1 MRDLE
6 EDEVALKVLH
16 TADWHLGKPFVGF
29 DEADRLNLTRARLD
43 VIDAI
48 LNVAEHNN
56 VHAMLCA
63 GDLFDG
69 PQPEPMWWKGLAEK
83 LAKRKWKD
91 RPVVLLPGNHDPL
104 TESSVYHPSHPFR
117 AALPEWVQVV
127 DRDDFE
133 LALGEDAVL
142 VARPCRRASGQ
153 EDNALAL
160 PARADGDTRI
170 RIGMVHGSTFD
181 MRGHQTNFPIA
192 KDAAV
197 RRGLDYL
204 AIGDTHAWKVY
215 PPDAAPTVYPS
226 TPEQTSFGET
236 DTGNVALVFFLRH
249 GRSARIRPERV
260 ARWTWRIETIGDIEA
275 LRALRDDL
283 SLRQSVMRLK
293 LKMRATPAEYEEVE
307 RILEELKGTPAQHGR
322 VGVLQIERD
331 GLELD
336 TRDIEQ
342 AFEEFPPV
350 LLAAARRL
358 KEEEATQPEVAQRAL
373 YHLYRLSRRARGGA
387 A

>member
-1 MRDLE
+1 MRDPRG
-6 EDEVALKVLH
+6 DEVALKVLH
-16 TADWHLGKPFVGF
+16 TADWHLGKSFVGF
-29 DEADRLNLTRARLD
+29 DEADRLTLTRARLD

-48 LNVAEHNN
+48 LNVAENN
-56 VHAMLCA
+56 QVHAVLCA

-69 PQPEPMWWKGLAEK
+69 PQPEPHWWKGLADK
-83 LAKRKWKD
+83 LAKRRWKD

-117 AALPEWVQVV
+117 RALPDWVRVV

-133 LALGEDAVL
+133 LTLGEDAVL
-142 VARPCRRASGQ
+142 VARPCRRTSGQ
-153 EDNALAL
+153 DDNALAL
-160 PARADGDTRI
+160 PARADGDERI
-170 RIGMVHGSTFD
+170 RIGMVHGSTFE
-181 MRGHQTNFPIA
+181 MPNYQSNFPIA

-249 GRSARIRPERV
+249 GRSAKIRKERV
-260 ARWTWRIETIGDIEA
+260 ARWTWRVETVHDVEA
-275 LRALRDDL
+275 LRTLRDDP

-293 LKMRATPAEYEEVE
+293 LKLRVTPEEYEEAE
-307 RILEELKGTPAQHGR
+307 RILEELEGTPAQHGR
-322 VGVLQIERD
+322 VGVLQIERE

-342 AFEEFPPV
+342 TFEKLPPV
-350 LLAAARRL
+350 LRAAARRL

-373 YHLYRLSRRARGGA
+373 YHLYRLSRRAEGGA